1 MHELLQL
8 SLCLLA
14 FNCFALAKFN
24 HYRGVFKTRP
34 SDKLSKQFLI
44 AAWISILLSLVLCI
58 VTQGGYGALLFCGF
72 MSLSVLIIMVFYNFL
87 VSYVKWFSILNSVL
101 IVLSGLFLAL
111 N

>member
-24 HYRGVFKTRP
+24 HYRDVFKTRP

>member
-24 HYRGVFKTRP
+24 HYRDVFKTRP

-44 AAWISILLSLVLCI
+44 VAWISILLSLVLS
-58 VTQGGYGALLFCGF
+58 VVQHNGYGALLFCGY
-72 MSLSVLIIMVFYNFL
+72 MALSVLILMIFYSFKASWVKIM
-87 VSYVKWFSILNSVL
+87 SALNITV
-101 IVLSGLFLAL
+101 VMLSGLFLTVS
-111 N
+111 